1 MTKTKDLRSNGKEHD
16 SEDGSLDD
24 IDSDKEMGESENDQD
39 SVTMG
44 SFVKVEREKSENADN
59 SGGIPEDTDEP
70 DYYDID
76 VLAWDF
82 QVSPH
87 LLQTEKAGKCI
98 VYSPKL
104 STLANSDVVAFSTV
118 DQNLQV

>member
-1 MTKTKDLRSNGKEHD
+1 MTKTKDLRSNCKEHD

-24 IDSDKEMGESENDQD
+24 IDGDEGTGESENDQD

-44 SFVKVEREKSENADN
+44 SFVKVEREKSENSDN
-59 SGGIPEDTDEP
+59 CGEIPEETDEP

-82 QVSPH
+82 QVSSH
-87 LLQTEKAGKCI
+87 VLETEKCRACPPQ
-98 VYSPKL
+98 SMLLLTRKL
-104 STLANSDVVAFSTV
+104 LPF
-118 DQNLQV
+118 LL